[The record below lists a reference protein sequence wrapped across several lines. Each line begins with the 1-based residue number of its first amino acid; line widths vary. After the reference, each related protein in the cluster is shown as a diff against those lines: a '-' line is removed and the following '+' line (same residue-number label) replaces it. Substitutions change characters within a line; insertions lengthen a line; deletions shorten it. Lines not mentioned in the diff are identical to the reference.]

1 MTKLVWD
8 KVNER
13 PFEFGVDRGV
23 LNGPSNLV
31 LPWNGLISVDEVE
44 INESEFRPQL
54 DGETYANFQFGG
66 VYQCV
71 VKAFSFPYAFSEIIG
86 IKDFSFRTS
95 IEDVGYKLH
104 FVHNALASQTK
115 QQAKT
120 LSDKTEAEI
129 FEWLI
134 NATPPQQTSIKFKPS
149 SHMVVNSL
157 NVDAA
162 SLTEL
167 ENLLYGTALVNPVF
181 PTQQDIIDLVG
192 V

>member
-1 MTKLVWD
+1 
-8 KVNER
+8 
-13 PFEFGVDRGV
+13 
-23 LNGPSNLV
+23 
-31 LPWNGLISVDEVE
+31 
-44 INESEFRPQL
+44 
-54 DGETYANFQFGG
+54 
-66 VYQCV
+66 
-71 VKAFSFPYAFSEIIG
+71 
-86 IKDFSFRTS
+86 
-95 IEDVGYKLH
+95 
-104 FVHNALASQTK
+104 VHNALASQTK